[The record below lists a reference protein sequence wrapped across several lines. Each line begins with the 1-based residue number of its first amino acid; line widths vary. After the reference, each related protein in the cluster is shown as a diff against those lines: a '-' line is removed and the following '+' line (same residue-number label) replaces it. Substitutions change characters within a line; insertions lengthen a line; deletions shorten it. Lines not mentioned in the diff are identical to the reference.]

1 MNEKI
6 KKTLHEQLELLA
18 ERSKNADTKDL
29 PNLTAQMINLVRTI
43 EHESFSAMHL
53 WSEKD

>member
-43 EHESFSAMHL
+43 EHEKFSAIRL
-53 WSEKD
+53 WEKKD